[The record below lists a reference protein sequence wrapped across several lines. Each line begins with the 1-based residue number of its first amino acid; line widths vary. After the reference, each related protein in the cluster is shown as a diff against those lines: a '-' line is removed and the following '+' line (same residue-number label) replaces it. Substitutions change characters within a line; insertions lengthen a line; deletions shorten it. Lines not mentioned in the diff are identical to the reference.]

1 MVCVKRKTSNPKR
14 MLQPSPSAL
23 NLPQLASLARYG
35 GNPQH
40 KRSPGDFG
48 LTPPAEPRP
57 DKTLCDASG
66 VLSRNEALLLLCEG
80 LRKGL
85 VSVQVRNGWPQNVW
99 AVASSGVPIEAMLDN
114 EVTGSYHGYPMLEG
128 DPLREEILRAWG
140 NHD

>member
-1 MVCVKRKTSNPKR
+1 MARLPVALVGSRLRRSPSPTSEPRRGVRETEN
-14 MLQPSPSAL
+14 LQPQAH
-23 NLPQLASLARYG
+23 AA
-35 GNPQH
+35 
-40 KRSPGDFG
+40 
-48 LTPPAEPRP
+48 TEPECVES
-57 DKTLCDASG
+57 TA
-66 VLSRNEALLLLCEG
+66 